1 MSRPKETIDSY
12 MEAALFKLISQS
24 ISKMPPEEADNAFKK
39 LKSFDHYNRY
49 DATHRKRIT
58 IDALTSLLQIA
69 GVSIVDLYAAVGISV
84 YWPNESSKE
93 FHSMLTKHT
102 DSEKLKILRI
112 IEDLSP
118 QFWRTTTPELSTP
131 TKRMLYVI
139 EHKYSRSNNI
149 RAGVLD
155 YLGSEVQQ
163 AWKDH
168 KQFTTVSF
176 SSLPLIAEKL
186 QISLHWLLGLGNKA
200 TVLAGDSISE
210 NCITGYLFLDNYGQ
224 ATIDMLMEDLES
236 R

>member
-1 MSRPKETIDSY
+1 MSRPKETIDSF
-12 MEAALFKLISQS
+12 MEAELFKLISQS
-24 ISKMPPEEADNAFKK
+24 ISEMSPEEAHDAFKK

-102 DSEKLKILRI
+102 ESEKLKILRI

-118 QFWRTTTPELSTP
+118 KFWRSNTPELSTP

-139 EHKYSRSNNI
+139 EHRFLPPNSIFLRH
-149 RAGVLD
+149 LD
-155 YLGSEVQQ
+155 YTPSRESVKFEGSPDIL
-163 AWKDH
+163 K
-168 KQFTTVSF
+168 T
-176 SSLPLIAEKL
+176 
-186 QISLHWLLGLGNKA
+186 
-200 TVLAGDSISE
+200 
-210 NCITGYLFLDNYGQ
+210 
-224 ATIDMLMEDLES
+224 
-236 R
+236 